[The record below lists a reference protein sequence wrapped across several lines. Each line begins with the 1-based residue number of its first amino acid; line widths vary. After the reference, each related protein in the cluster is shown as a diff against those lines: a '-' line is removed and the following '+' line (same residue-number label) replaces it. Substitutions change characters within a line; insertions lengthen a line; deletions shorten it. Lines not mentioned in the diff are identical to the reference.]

1 MSLQLDHLY
10 CSPRSLLIQADQ
22 KSIRFLIIVV
32 AVLHAVMALLFKVMF
47 FSYYIDGN
55 IGPGDPTGINPR

>member
-1 MSLQLDHLY
+1 M
-10 CSPRSLLIQADQ
+10 QADQ
-22 KSIRFLIIVV
+22 KSLRFLIIVV
-32 AVLHAVMALLFKVMF
+32 AVLHGVVALLFKVLF